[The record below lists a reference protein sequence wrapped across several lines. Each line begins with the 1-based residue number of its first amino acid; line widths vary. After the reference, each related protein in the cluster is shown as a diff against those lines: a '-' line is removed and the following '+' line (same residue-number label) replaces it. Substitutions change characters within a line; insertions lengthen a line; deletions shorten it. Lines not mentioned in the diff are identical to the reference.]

1 MPSKRVV
8 LPFLTA
14 LDRPR
19 LVLSQGL
26 HRRTASV
33 MRTFGTFAAYLS
45 VMYPGWA
52 WAQSTPENGTQSAL
66 GAWVEASLP
75 NFLRDITVLD
85 VTLWQWISLLI
96 LVCAS
101 SIAGFIITHFVFRS
115 IHKFALKSVKTWD
128 ELVVERSAAPFR
140 LVASTI
146 LFYFSTLPLSLSAQS
161 ATTLAEICK
170 VLGIVSVAWLLSR
183 MIDTLGLYIERR
195 LEREGETGKKML
207 VPLGRRVTKIFILT
221 IVGLFLIQ
229 NLGFSISGLLT
240 GLGIG
245 GLAVA
250 LASQK
255 TIENLFGGFMIVADR
270 PVKIGDFCKIGE
282 HLGTVEDIGLR
293 SSQIRTLDRTVVSIP
308 NAEMS
313 TARIEN
319 YGIRD
324 KIRYY
329 TILQVGYD
337 TAPDQMRHLL
347 VQLRRMLYSHPKVL
361 ADPCRVRFMSF
372 GAHSLDI
379 EVFAFADT
387 KDWQEFTAIRED
399 MNLRIMDIVR
409 ESGAYFA
416 YPSQTLY
423 LGRHGGGD
431 SELAESA
438 EQKVAEWRSSDA
450 LPMPEFPPDLITEL
464 DDSLAYPPKG
474 SAVADPATSVPAKP
488 K

>member
-1 MPSKRVV
+1 MPLKRVV
-8 LPFLTA
+8 HILLTA
-14 LDRPR
+14 PEKLRSI
-19 LVLSQGL
+19 LSQQL
-26 HRRTASV
+26 HRRT
-33 MRTFGTFAAYLS
+33 TFVLRPFSTFAAFVS
-45 VMYPGWA
+45 AMYPGWA
-52 WAQSTPENGTQSAL
+52 WAQLAQENETQSAL
-66 GAWVEASLP
+66 GAWVEAALP
-75 NFLRDITVLD
+75 KFLRDITVLD

-101 SIAGFIITHFVFRS
+101 SAAGFVIAHFIFRY
-115 IHKFALKSVKTWD
+115 IHKISLNNTNAWD
-128 ELVVERSAAPFR
+128 ELVVERSVAPLR

-146 LFYFSTLPLSLSAQS
+146 LFYFSTLPLSLNTQS
-161 ATTLAEICK
+161 ASTLAGICK
-170 VLGIVSVAWLLSR
+170 VLGIVSVAWLALR
-183 MIDTLGLYIERR
+183 MIDTLGLYIEQR
-195 LEREGETGKKML
+195 LERQGETGKRML

-229 NLGFSISGLLT
+229 NLGFSISGLVT

-255 TIENLFGGFMIVADR
+255 TIENLLGGFMIVADR
-270 PVKIGDFCKIGE
+270 PVKIGDFCRIGE

-324 KIRYY
+324 KVRYY
-329 TILQVGYD
+329 AILQVGYD
-337 TAPDQMRHLL
+337 TAPDQLRHLL
-347 VQLRRMLYSHPKVL
+347 VKLRRMLYSHPKVL
-361 ADPCRVRFMSF
+361 ADPCRVRFMGF

-399 MNLRIMDIVR
+399 VNLRIMDIVR

-423 LGRHGGGD
+423 LSRHEGGD
-431 SELAESA
+431 AGLAESA

-464 DDSLAYPPKG
+464 DDSLDYPPKG
-474 SAVADPATSVPAKP
+474 SAVVSPAKLVPAKS